1 MVIAM
6 IRKTKIAVIRE
17 ELIALTGDLKS
28 AVLLGQFVYWAE
40 CKMAADA
47 MYAKELEM
55 YAKEGK
61 EIDFE
66 PCYGWIYKSS
76 TELSEETLLGLSPS
90 NIRKYVK
97 ALVDRGFLK
106 ERRNPNLKWDRTMQY
121 NVNLNLIQSELN
133 KMGYSLAGYT
143 LASSDSKNEKNDND
157 ISEAPFSKTENE
169 SSESENQSAC
179 FRQAIPKS
187 NIKINTKS
195 NTNRESTKD
204 IQKQSSLS
212 YMANNGYVKSAED
225 AEKQE
230 HYFKLFWQAYPKK
243 VNQSRARYAW
253 ESVPIDVG
261 VYGDILRAVEA
272 YSKSRQWQ
280 DKMYVPNAENFIA
293 DRRWEDEIPIE
304 DTSNKVIPKTVQK
317 NDVTG
322 SVQEVLAMLRARSN
336 ES

>member
-1 MVIAM
+1 M

-40 CKMAADA
+40 CKMSADA

-121 NVNLNLIQSELN
+121 NVNLNLIQNELN
-133 KMGYSLAGYT
+133 KLGYSLAGYT
-143 LASSDSKNEKNDND
+143 LANDDSENEKNDDN
-157 ISEAPFSKTENE
+157 ITETPFSKTENE
-169 SSESENQSAC
+169 SSESENQSTC
-179 FRQAIPKS
+179 FRQAIPKNNTKI
-187 NIKINTKS
+187 NIKS
-195 NTNRESTKD
+195 STNRESTKD
-204 IQKQSSLS
+204 IQKQNTHSHMVN
-212 YMANNGYVKSAED
+212 YNGYIKSQED
-225 AEKQE
+225 MERQE
-230 HYFKLFWQAYPKK
+230 YYFKLFWQAYPKK
-243 VNQSRARYAW
+243 VKQGSARMAW
-253 ESVPIDVG
+253 ESVPIDVA
-261 VYGDILRAVEA
+261 VYGKILAAVEA
-272 YSKSRQWQ
+272 YSKTKQWR
-280 DKMYVPNAENFIA
+280 DKEFVPNAENFIA
-293 DRRWEDEIPIE
+293 QRRWEDEIPLAQTKS
-304 DTSNKVIPKTVQK
+304 DSV
-317 NDVTG
+317 NDVADR
-322 SVQEVLAMLRARSN
+322 LAKEMGLI
-336 ES
+336 